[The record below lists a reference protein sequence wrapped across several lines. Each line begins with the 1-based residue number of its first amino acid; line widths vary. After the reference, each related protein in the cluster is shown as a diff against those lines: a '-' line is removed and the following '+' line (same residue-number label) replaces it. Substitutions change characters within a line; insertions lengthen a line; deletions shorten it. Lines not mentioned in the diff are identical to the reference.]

1 MPLHQIGSA
10 EAYRRLVSG
19 EDAAAA
25 NGPGLV
31 VHFGASWCSP
41 CAELNALIES
51 SIIEEYASAGV
62 TFAYADVESVGDVC
76 EAEGIE
82 SVPFIVFYRR
92 KQDGTFDRVAD
103 VAGAKISDVTQNLIS
118 LFGIG
123 GGADLKAKFSNLDDY
138 IRALLKRDRIVL
150 FITGTPSRPR
160 CGFTRK
166 IVTLLESYKATYVY
180 FDIMSDNELCDR
192 LKAFSNWPTFPQLY
206 VDGELIGGCDVC
218 QQMHDEGELKA
229 ALKL

>member
-1 MPLHQIGSA
+1 MPLIALSTSQS
-10 EAYRRLVSG
+10 YRTIVDG
-19 EDAAAA
+19 TDAAAA
-25 NGPGLV
+25 GHGLV
-31 VHFGASWCSP
+31 VHFGASWCTP
-41 CAELNALIES
+41 CKELNDVLTTELLPVYEPS
-51 SIIEEYASAGV
+51 GV
-62 TFAYADVESVGDVC
+62 TFAYADVEVLGDVC
-76 EAEGIE
+76 ESEGIE

-103 VAGAKISDVTQNLIS
+103 VAGARVSDIKCNAVS
-118 LFGIG
+118 LFGKG
-123 GGADLKAKFSNLDDY
+123 LEDAKSKFENLDDY

-166 IVTLLESYKATYVY
+166 IVGLLESYHASYAY
-180 FDIMSDNELCDR
+180 FDIMSDNELCER
-192 LKAFSNWPTFPQLY
+192 LKSFSNWPTFPQLY

-218 QQMHDEGELKA
+218 QQMHEEGELKA